1 MTGLI
6 VPPIDEE
13 PWPTLG
19 PGICDLI
26 EDGACFG
33 PGDLRGEPAVIDDE
47 KRALIYR
54 AYEVFP
60 RDHPKAGKRRF
71 KRVCISLRKGTAK
84 TELAAWVAFA
94 ELHPEAPVRT
104 DGWRKQGGVWV
115 PVGRPVRDPYI
126 PMIAHTEEQT
136 EELAYAALLVMCA
149 EGPDQDLFDC
159 TLERITRVNGDGK
172 AVALASA
179 PDSRDGAR
187 TTFQHADEPHRLK
200 LPRQVQAW
208 QTMLQNIPKRPIA
221 DPWSLST
228 TTAGVPGEGSVAE
241 QEREYARR
249 IAEGKAR
256 DRQLFYFHR
265 EASPSHD
272 LTTDEGLRAAIVE
285 ASGPAV
291 AKWSDIDSIASLFH
305 QADTDKAYFERVWLN
320 RWVASSRQAFDP
332 VRWTKDLVRPDVR
345 IADGEPITIGFDGAR
360 WRDAC
365 GFVATHIETGF
376 QWPLAVWEKPVSDK
390 ATAVADV
397 DEWEVTDEQV
407 DGALAE
413 AVDRFQVVLV
423 YADPP
428 RFEANVARWSGL
440 YGDRRVAEW
449 YTNRPRQI
457 GVAMRAF
464 KTAQTSGEVTNSGD
478 AVYARHIGN
487 SRKGDL
493 KILDDDDTPLWT
505 IYKERPDSPLYI
517 DLAMAGCLSWR
528 ARLDALAKG
537 GWQRKKR
544 RTIIVR
550 R

>member
-1 MTGLI
+1 M
-6 VPPIDEE
+6 DED

-33 PGDLRGEPAVIDDE
+33 PGDLRGQPAVIDDE

-54 AYEVFP
+54 AYEVYP

-84 TELAAWVAFA
+84 TELAGWIAFA
-94 ELHPEAPVRT
+94 ELHPDAPVRT
-104 DGWRKQGGVWV
+104 DGWKRQGRMWV

-136 EELAYAALLVMCA
+136 EELAYAALLVMCS

-159 TLERITRVNGDGK
+159 TLERITRASGEGK

-241 QEREYARR
+241 SEREYARR

-256 DRQLFYFHR
+256 DPQLFYFHR
-265 EASPSHD
+265 EASTGHKLS
-272 LTTDEGLRAAIVE
+272 TDDGLRAAIVE

-291 AKWSDIDSIASLFH
+291 AKWSDIDSIMSLYH

-332 VRWTKDLVRPDVR
+332 VRWKELKRDVR
-345 IADGEPITIGFDGAR
+345 IEHGEPIVLGFDGAR

-365 GFVATHIETGF
+365 GFVATHIETGL
-376 QWPLAVWEKPVSDK
+376 QWTLALWEKPPGDGED
-390 ATAVADV
+390 AQQ
-397 DEWEVTDEQV
+397 WEVTDEQV

-413 AVDRFQVVLV
+413 AMDLYRVVLV

-428 RFEANVARWSGL
+428 RFEANVAKWSGK
-440 YGDRRVAEW
+440 YGERRVAEW

-457 GVAMRAF
+457 GVAMRAY
-464 KTAQTSGEVTNSGD
+464 KTAQTSGAVTHRGD
-478 AVYARHIGN
+478 GDLARHIGN
-487 SRKGDL
+487 ARRGDL

-517 DLAMAGCLSWR
+517 DLAMAGCLSWQ
-528 ARLDALAKG
+528 ARLDAMAKG
-537 GWQRKKR
+537 GWQRKPR
-544 RTIIVR
+544 RKIIVR

>member
-1 MTGLI
+1 MTSLV
-6 VPPIDEE
+6 VPPFDEE

-19 PGICDLI
+19 PELCDLI
-26 EDGACFG
+26 EAGACFG
-33 PGDLRGEPAVIDDE
+33 PGDLRGEPAVVDDE
-47 KRALIYR
+47 TRALIYR
-54 AYEVFP
+54 VYEVYP
-60 RDHPKAGKRRF
+60 RDHPRAGKRRF

-84 TELAAWVAFA
+84 TEKAGWICWV

-104 DGWRKQGGVWV
+104 DGWRKQDGVWV

-136 EELAYAALLVMCA
+136 EELAYAALLVMCQ

-159 TLERITRVNGDGK
+159 TLERITRVSGEGK

-241 QEREYARR
+241 KERDYAKR

-256 DRQLFYFHR
+256 DPQLFYFHR
-265 EASPSHD
+265 EASPGHD
-272 LTTDEGLRAAIVE
+272 LETDGGLRAAIVE
-285 ASGPAV
+285 ASGPVV
-291 AKWSDIDSIASLFH
+291 AKWSDIDSIASLYH

-332 VRWTKDLVRPDVR
+332 VRWVKDLARPAVR
-345 IADGEPITIGFDGAR
+345 IADGEPIVVGFDGAR

-376 QWPLAVWEKPVSDK
+376 QWPLALWEKPPGDG
-390 ATAVADV
+390 ADA

-407 DGALAE
+407 DGAMAE
-413 AVDRFQVVLV
+413 TMDRYQVFLV

-428 RFEANVARWSGL
+428 RFESNVARWSGL
-440 YGDRRVAEW
+440 YGDRRVVEW

-464 KTAQTSGEVTNSGD
+464 RTAQTSGELTNSGGPD
-478 AVYARHIGN
+478 YARHIAN

-493 KILDDDDTPLWT
+493 KLLDDDDTPLWT

-537 GWQRKKR
+537 GWQRKPR
-544 RTIIVR
+544 RKIIVR

>member
-1 MTGLI
+1 VTGLI
-6 VPPIDEE
+6 VPPLDEE

-19 PGICDLI
+19 PQVCDLI
-26 EDGACFG
+26 ESGACFG
-33 PGDLRGEPAVIDDE
+33 PGDLRGQPAKIDDE

-54 AYEVFP
+54 MYEVYP
-60 RDHPKAGKRRF
+60 RDHPRAGKRRF

-84 TELAAWVAFA
+84 TELAAWIAFA
-94 ELHPEAPVRT
+94 ELHPEGPVRC
-104 DGWRKQGGVWV
+104 DGWRRQGRTWV

-136 EELAYAALLVMCA
+136 EELAYAALLVVCS
-149 EGPDQDLFDC
+149 EGPDADLFDV
-159 TLERITRVNGDGK
+159 TLERITRANGEGK

-208 QTMLQNIPKRPIA
+208 QTMLQNIPKRPMA

-241 QEREYARR
+241 IEREYALRVV
-249 IAEGKAR
+249 EGKAR
-256 DRQLFYFHR
+256 DPQLFYFHR
-265 EASPSHD
+265 EASPKHD
-272 LTTDEGLRAAIVE
+272 LDTDEGLRAAIIE

-291 AKWSDIDSIASLFH
+291 AKWSDIDSIVSLYH
-305 QADTDKAYFERVWLN
+305 QVDTDRAYFERVWLN

-332 VRWTKDLVRPDVR
+332 VRWGELARDVR
-345 IADGEPITIGFDGAR
+345 VDDGEPIVIGFDGAR

-365 GFVATHIETGF
+365 GFVATHIETGL
-376 QWPLAVWEKPVSDK
+376 QWPLAVWEKPVDGAK
-390 ATAVADV
+390 VEADA

-407 DGALAE
+407 DGVLAE
-413 AVDRFQVVLV
+413 AMDRWRVFLV

-428 RFEANVARWSGL
+428 RFEANIARWAGR
-440 YGDRRVAEW
+440 YGEKRVVEW

-464 KTAQTSGEVTNSGD
+464 KTAQTSGELTHNGNKD
-478 AVYARHIGN
+478 YARHIAN
-487 SRKGDL
+487 ARRGDL

-505 IYKERPDSPLYI
+505 IYKERPDSPKYI

-528 ARLDALAKG
+528 ARLDALARG
-537 GWQRKKR
+537 GWQKKPRKL
-544 RTIIVR
+544 IVMR
-550 R
+550 